1 MAGKRSVRTA
11 LVLLT
16 TTVGGLPGCSM
27 CQDCYDD
34 APPVIGS
41 SEEVGSASGGR
52 AGSAIGSV
60 SEPTIVSDA
69 SEDAEGSVTR

>member
-1 MAGKRSVRTA
+1 MARKRSIRNA
-11 LVLLT
+11 LALLTVTVGVLL
-16 TTVGGLPGCSM
+16 GCSM

-52 AGSAIGSV
+52 AGSAVGRAT
-60 SEPTIVSDA
+60 EATIVSDA
-69 SEDAEGSVTR
+69 EEDAERSVTR